1 MNSALTCNVRM
12 EITGSNSVEESW
24 KLDNVLE
31 QRLREVNHDSVKTNL
46 QVRNCVCVHVTRWE

>member
-1 MNSALTCNVRM
+1 MLTCNVCM

-24 KLDNVLE
+24 KLDSVLE

-46 QVRNCVCVHVTRWE
+46 QVRKCVCVRVTRWE

>member
-1 MNSALTCNVRM
+1 M

-46 QVRNCVCVHVTRWE
+46 QVRKCVCVRACHSLGIICIIETT

>member
-1 MNSALTCNVRM
+1 M
-12 EITGSNSVEESW
+12 EIIGRNSVEESW

-46 QVRNCVCVHVTRWE
+46 QVRKCVCVRVTRWE